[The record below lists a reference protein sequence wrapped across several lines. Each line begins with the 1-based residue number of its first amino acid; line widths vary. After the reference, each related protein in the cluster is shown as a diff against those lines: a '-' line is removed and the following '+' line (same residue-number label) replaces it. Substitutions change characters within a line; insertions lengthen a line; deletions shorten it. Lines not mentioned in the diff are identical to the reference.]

1 MAAKRRGRR
10 KKTAEVT
17 NSHELPGGFW
27 RQIMALLMICI
38 AIVFVVT
45 WMGKGGEALQKVNDI
60 SLRVFGYTT
69 YLFPVLLT
77 YLAVMIFRAQNNR
90 LDASVW
96 VASALMIFWFCGVF
110 GVPTYGQNAPTGG
123 AIGEALNSIA
133 VKTLG
138 KGVAIFAYII
148 LILITAL
155 FMYAETPAA
164 LFRKIGSIF
173 KTGKDEEDVKN
184 AKVMRRASG
193 REIDPDDD
201 GLKNFK
207 VNSNVEIADSKKE
220 KRSLLAKK
228 SDNADKHPVV
238 EEPAALMAVSDPN
251 WEMPSMDLLNKKR
264 SPADPGDTHNNAAI
278 IKDTLEQFGINV
290 EVEDIPLAIVYED
303 DDLLIINK
311 ESGMVVHPAPGHY
324 TGTLVNALLYKYK
337 NLAGDKFRPGI
348 VHRLDKDTS
357 GLMIVAKNEEM
368 LEKISLMISK
378 KEVERKYLAI
388 VDGLIKHDTGEI
400 DAPIGR
406 DRNNRQK
413 MAVTDVNSKEAI
425 THFKVLERFN
435 NNTYIECI
443 LDTC

>member
-1 MAAKRRGRR
+1 MIIVDDNEGIRIDSYLSERL
-10 KKTAEVT
+10 
-17 NSHELPGGFW
+17 ELS
-27 RQIMALLMICI
+27 RSKIQKLIKEDK
-38 AIVFVVT
+38 V
-45 WMGKGGEALQKVNDI
+45 KVNGKI
-60 SLRVFGYTT
+60 VSNS
-69 YLFPVLLT
+69 YLVKFDDEIV
-77 YLAVMIFRAQNNR
+77 VDDN
-90 LDASVW
+90 LDYS
-96 VASALMIFWFCGVF
+96 
-110 GVPTYGQNAPTGG
+110 
-123 AIGEALNSIA
+123 
-133 VKTLG
+133 
-138 KGVAIFAYII
+138 
-148 LILITAL
+148 
-155 FMYAETPAA
+155 
-164 LFRKIGSIF
+164 
-173 KTGKDEEDVKN
+173 
-184 AKVMRRASG
+184 
-193 REIDPDDD
+193 
-201 GLKNFK
+201 
-207 VNSNVEIADSKKE
+207 
-220 KRSLLAKK
+220 
-228 SDNADKHPVV
+228 
-238 EEPAALMAVSDPN
+238 
-251 WEMPSMDLLNKKR
+251 
-264 SPADPGDTHNNAAI
+264 
-278 IKDTLEQFGINV
+278 INV

-443 LDTC
+443 LDTGRTHQIRVHLAYIGYPVSNDPLYGKGKCTEFGQMLHSYSIKFKHPRTGKEIKYEVEPPKEFKDKLELLRSEE